1 MHPDCSLPE
10 GGRCARAAEFADP
23 LAECPELARVDA
35 GTVTPPS
42 PVLLKPAM
50 PAVIGAE
57 VEDAAPWK
65 GRHLDF
71 QEAEAI
77 VQRSPAR
84 LISVLGPYDAGKTSL
99 MASFFLQ
106 IANGQ
111 YGLFPY
117 RFASSRTLYGFQDL
131 VDRANRWSGKQGE
144 QVVDHTPKEESRD
157 PGRFLHLGLRP
168 SDPTDDRHLDVLLTD
183 VAGEWIEDWTR
194 RVDDGAR
201 RRLAF
206 MPRSDGFLVVVDASA
221 LLGTSGA
228 KMDAAV
234 GRLIRRIVASAGNRR
249 GRGLAL
255 VFSKFDR
262 IIDQIEPPEE
272 KACQQRG
279 AWGRLGKLT
288 PAIWSALEHGCNAGF
303 LTAPF
308 AVSAFP
314 KSLKQGQPA
323 GVLAPFSYVM
333 RWADRR
339 ERWPR
344 LCIPIRDGGSQFE
357 AMRRW
362 DAES

>member
-1 MHPDCSLPE
+1 MEAST
-10 GGRCARAAEFADP
+10 A
-23 LAECPELARVDA
+23 
-35 GTVTPPS
+35 TPPS
-42 PVLLKPAM
+42 SVLLNPAT
-50 PAVIGAE
+50 PATIGSE
-57 VEDAAPWK
+57 LEDAAPWK

-71 QEAEAI
+71 QEAEAM

-111 YGLFPY
+111 YGNFAY

-131 VDRANRWSGKQGE
+131 VDRANRWSGNQGE

-168 SDPTDDRHLDVLLTD
+168 SDATDDRHLDVLLTD
-183 VAGEWIEDWTR
+183 VAGEWIEEWTR

-206 MPRSDGFLVVVDASA
+206 IPRSDGFLVVVDTSA

-234 GRLIRRIVASAGNRR
+234 GRLIRRIVASAGNHR

-272 KACQQRG
+272 TACQERG

-288 PAIWSALEHGCNAGF
+288 PAIWSALEHGREAGF

-314 KSLKQGQPA
+314 KPLKRGQPA
-323 GVLAPFSYVM
+323 GVIAPFSYIM
-333 RWADRR
+333 MLADRR

-344 LCIPIRDGGSQFE
+344 LATPIREGGSQFE

-362 DAES
+362 DAET